1 MKLLHSICKNEKMAV
16 LMITHNEQWLKDY
29 PGTVY
34 RCGKQKLVKI
44 TSDVVVNDAVA
55 ELTLSDIKQ

>member
-1 MKLLHSICKNEKMAV
+1 MAV

-34 RCGKQKLVKI
+34 RCKDMEMTKVVTEEKQEEQTPIETI
-44 TSDVVVNDAVA
+44 TEEINK
-55 ELTLSDIKQ
+55 ENQE